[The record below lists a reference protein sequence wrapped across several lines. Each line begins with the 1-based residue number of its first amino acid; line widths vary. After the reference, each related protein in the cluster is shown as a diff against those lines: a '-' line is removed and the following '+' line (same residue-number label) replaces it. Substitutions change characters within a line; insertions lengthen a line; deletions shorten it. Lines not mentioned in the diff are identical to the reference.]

1 MIAFGADIDA
11 LNFNQQ
17 TPLDIAC
24 NEDIRELLFIVGSES
39 GNSVRER
46 LDNYKQLPP
55 APVISLEESGID
67 WRGLSQSN
75 DATSLSSSLLPAVM
89 NNYTAWLE
97 WRQKQRVCSYSL
109 HHYCLPFEICISCPL
124 LLLQLLLAALLLVV
138 IRAVTVTM
146 IEFVAVID

>member
-1 MIAFGADIDA
+1 MIAFGANIDA
-11 LNFNQQ
+11 LNINWQ

-24 NEDIRELLFIVGSES
+24 NDDIRVLLISVGSDS
-39 GNSVRER
+39 GDIVRER

-97 WRQKQRVCSYSL
+97 WRQKQGVCSCSL
-109 HHYCLPFEICISCPL
+109 HHYCLPFEIAFHVLCYYYSYCSCF
-124 LLLQLLLAALLLVV
+124 
-138 IRAVTVTM
+138 VTSSDKGSHSYNDRVCSSN
-146 IEFVAVID
+146 